1 MQQWDVAARLHRE
14 PRGELLLNHG
24 PFDYVSLYT
33 RWVPV
38 LERLL
43 AGVEGDLEEF
53 YRLMERLRGRSSEER
68 RAILR
73 WFEAQTAQASD

>member
-1 MQQWDVAARLHRE
+1 
-14 PRGELLLNHG
+14 
-24 PFDYVSLYT
+24 VSLYT

-68 RAILR
+68 RAILS